1 MTGIR
6 IDDLVLEFTGA
17 TTVRALDGVDLDVAA
32 GASLAI
38 VGESGSGK
46 STLASVVGRMQPR
59 SAQIVRG
66 SLSVDGVDV
75 LGLDDHELRRYRRD
89 TLAYIAQD
97 PIGSL
102 DPTMRIGRQLQLV
115 LRSVGVDGS
124 AARQIELL
132 DAMLIPHPDRV
143 IRLFPH
149 QISGGMAQRVA
160 ISLAMCRRPRVL
172 IADEPTAALD
182 SQVREEVIRLMFE
195 QARAM
200 GTTILWLSHD
210 LPAVAR
216 WCDDV
221 AVMYAGRVVER
232 GPASAVL
239 GDPVHPYSK
248 ALAATDPSR
257 ARRGERLASIPGT
270 PPVLHGESTG
280 CAFAARCAFRVDACE
295 RTRPQPVGSRHSLCI
310 RTDQTIAEVISA
322 RDRPHLEAEKEARA

>member
-1 MTGIR
+1 MTAVR
-6 IDDLVLEFTGA
+6 IKDIALDFTGA
-17 TTVRALDGVDLDVAA
+17 STVRALDGVDLEVAE
-32 GASLAI
+32 GSSMAI

-46 STLASVVGRMQPR
+46 STLASVIGRLQPR
-59 SAQIVRG
+59 SARIVRG
-66 SLSVDGVDV
+66 ELEVDGRDV
-75 LGLDDHELRRYRRD
+75 LALDDTALRIYRRD

-102 DPTMRIGRQLQLV
+102 DPTMRIGRQLGLV
-115 LRSVGVDGS
+115 LRAVGDDASRG
-124 AARQIELL
+124 RQIALL
-132 DAMLIPHPDRV
+132 DAMRIANPERV

-160 ISLAMCRRPRVL
+160 IAMAMCRRPRLL

-182 SQVREEVIRLMFE
+182 SQVREEVIRLLFE
-195 QARAM
+195 QARSQ

-232 GPASAVL
+232 GPAAAVL
-239 GDPVHPYSK
+239 GSPLHPYSR

-257 ARRGERLASIPGT
+257 AKQGERLASIPGS
-270 PPVLHGESTG
+270 PPVLHEESHG
-280 CAFAARCAFRVDACE
+280 CAFAPRCPYRIDACDD
-295 RTRPQPVGSRHSLCI
+295 TRPEPASARHSLCL
-310 RTDQTIAEVISA
+310 RTEDLRASTAPKGRNARKEVSA
-322 RDRPHLEAEKEARA
+322 